1 MKTTVRFY
9 LFPVRITSIKNTLT
23 TNVGKDP
30 GKKEPSYT
38 AGGNVSEY
46 NHFGKQYGRFLK
58 N

>member
-30 GKKEPSYT
+30 EKKEPSYT
-38 AGGNVSEY
+38 AGGNVS
-46 NHFGKQYGRFLK
+46 
-58 N
+58 